1 MIKIMLA
8 DKRFNIQRR
17 RLGELAKRVLQNES
31 VRGRAI
37 KIVYCSDNL
46 IIGLNSQFKR
56 KNRTTDVLA
65 FNLDDLEDSDFL
77 GEIYINL
84 QQARRQA
91 AENKVH
97 YKEEVERLTIHGVLH
112 LLGYTDENKKNRAEM
127 WDLQES
133 YLNKWKI

>member
-31 VRGRAI
+31 ALGRVI
-37 KIVYCSDNL
+37 NIVYCSDNL
-46 IIGLNSQFKR
+46 IIGLNKRFKR

-65 FNLDDLEDSDFL
+65 FVLDDLEDSDFL
-77 GEIYINL
+77 GEIYVNL

-91 AENKVH
+91 VENKVQ

-112 LLGYTDENKKNRAEM
+112 LLGYTDENKKDRLEM
-127 WDLQES
+127 WDRQEG
-133 YLNKWKI
+133 YLKKWKR